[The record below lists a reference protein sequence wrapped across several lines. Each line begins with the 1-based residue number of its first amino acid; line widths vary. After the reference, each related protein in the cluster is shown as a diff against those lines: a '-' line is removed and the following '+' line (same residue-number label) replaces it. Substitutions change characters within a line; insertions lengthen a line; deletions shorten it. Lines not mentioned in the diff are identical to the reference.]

1 MGIFIL
7 LAAGLL
13 ISGWLYK
20 GGRNKI
26 TSVLAGLCTGGVMG
40 SFGMPAGPIMVI
52 YYMSAPVEPQV
63 QRANIIISVGVVLLF
78 MMGGLY
84 FNGAYH
90 KSTVARAVVI
100 TPIFMA
106 GAWSGSYL
114 FRIAPVSWFKKV
126 TCLTSA
132 PMAPINRI

>member
-63 QRANIIISVGVVLLF
+63 QRANIIISVGVHSFFVF
-78 MMGGLY
+78 
-84 FNGAYH
+84 
-90 KSTVARAVVI
+90 
-100 TPIFMA
+100 
-106 GAWSGSYL
+106 SY
-114 FRIAPVSWFKKV
+114 ANSVSDKEG
-126 TCLTSA
+126 
-132 PMAPINRI
+132 NRDHG